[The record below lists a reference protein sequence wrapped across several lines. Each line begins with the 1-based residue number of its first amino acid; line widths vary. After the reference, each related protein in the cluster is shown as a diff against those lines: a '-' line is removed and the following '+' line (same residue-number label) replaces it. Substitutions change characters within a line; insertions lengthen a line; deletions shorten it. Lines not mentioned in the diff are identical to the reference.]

1 MVIGLRQPMLPTTQ
15 TWLPG
20 VRMMLIM
27 SAIGLVIV
35 WPMAALSTSREVL
48 PRTTLRHTIILL
60 MTAQLIT
67 WPSGFVTTWL
77 LSRTA
82 LIAIT
87 LTGWGLL
94 AGMITAWG
102 RSHARVWSR
111 TISMMLCLIL
121 TITSPII
128 ILLDETIQAA
138 IPFSPLTSLWYLAGG
153 GLNDTTTR
161 EWIAGLAPWIIAL
174 GSWPLISR
182 IGICSEELKAGH

>member
-1 MVIGLRQPMLPTTQ
+1 MLPTTQ

-35 WPMAALSTSREVL
+35 WPMAAMSTSREVS

-60 MTAQLIT
+60 ITAQLIT

-77 LSRTA
+77 FSRTA

-94 AGMITAWG
+94 AGVITAWG
-102 RSHARVWSR
+102 RCHARIWPR
-111 TISMMLCLIL
+111 TITMMLCLIL

-128 ILLDETIQAA
+128 ILLDESIQAA

-153 GLNDTTTR
+153 GLTETTTR
-161 EWIAGLAPWIIAL
+161 EWIAGLAPWLIAL
-174 GSWPLISR
+174 GIWPLISR
-182 IGICSEELKAGH
+182 VGICSETPKAGH